1 MRSIK
6 NRLNNIIDKLIS
18 SDKEIVFIEIL
29 KDKSVNIYVNDIKEH
44 FNNLNDYLDQT
55 SNKKRINIILDNIE
69 LCM

>member
-29 KDKSVNIYVNDIKEH
+29 KDKSVNIYVNDIKEL
-44 FNNLNDYLDQT
+44 NNA
-55 SNKKRINIILDNIE
+55 II
-69 LCM
+69 